1 MVHSFEVQY
10 TKQSYGLDRDNNT
23 IVIWYFQHVSIVI
36 ALNLYCVVSE
46 VVAMSYR
53 RQYKLSI
60 YLDFL
65 ENIWVLYRQIS
76 IDDKTIPKRNLF
88 LHNKKFEGMLSM
100 EIAKLKQ

>member
-36 ALNLYCVVSE
+36 ALNLYCVVSD

-65 ENIWVLYRQIS
+65 ENIWVLYRQIVRFQMM
-76 IDDKTIPKRNLF
+76 IKQFLKEIYFYITKNLRVCF
-88 LHNKKFEGMLSM
+88 QWRLQN
-100 EIAKLKQ
+100 